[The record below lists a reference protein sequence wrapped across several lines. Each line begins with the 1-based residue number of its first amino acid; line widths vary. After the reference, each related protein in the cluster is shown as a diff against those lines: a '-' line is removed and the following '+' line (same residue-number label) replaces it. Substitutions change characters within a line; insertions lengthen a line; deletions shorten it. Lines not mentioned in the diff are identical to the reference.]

1 MFNCYS
7 VIVSQDVAS
16 DSGIGDMVFA
26 GTDSLGQLSNE
37 VETNE
42 KSQSSTAE
50 EMSLTGTAEGMSLTG
65 TAEGMPLTGTVEG
78 MPLHDTAEG
87 ITPNGALDEK
97 KLKLTVLGVYHVPNL
112 PIKQYTT
119 NRALWYHTHA
129 HTATRYIIASLW
141 HQVLKNAT
149 F

>member
-1 MFNCYS
+1 M
-7 VIVSQDVAS
+7 SQDVAS

-65 TAEGMPLTGTVEG
+65 TAEGMSLTGTAEGMPLTGTVEG

-87 ITPNGALDEK
+87 ITPNGALDGK
-97 KLKLTVLGVYHVPNL
+97 KLKLTVLGVYLYVPNL

-119 NRALWYHTHA
+119 NRALWYHTCTHS
-129 HTATRYIIASLW
+129 YKIYYS
-141 HQVLKNAT
+141 
-149 F
+149 